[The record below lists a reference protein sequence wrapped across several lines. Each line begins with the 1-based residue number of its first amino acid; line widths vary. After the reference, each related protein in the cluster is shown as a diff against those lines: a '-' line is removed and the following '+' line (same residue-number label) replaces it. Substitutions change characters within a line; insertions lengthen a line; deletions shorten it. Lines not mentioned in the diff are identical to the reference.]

1 MVPEGKTEE
10 RDLVESRRCRTGMV
24 PRQAAA
30 GAGKH
35 VEKGRPDPPQKTPR
49 HVEESMTHEPHRP
62 TSRVLDILETLA
74 QRDGGLTLTELS
86 RSVDAP
92 ASSLTPFLRTL
103 CARGYLDCN
112 RKNMVYTL
120 GARTLL
126 LSAAF
131 ATTDIYSLTMQEMQR
146 VVDRCSETCQ
156 LGIREGSNVFYIAK
170 IDSPEP
176 LRLVSSV
183 GKSLPASCTA
193 IGKALL
199 CDCTRQEVE
208 SLYPDGLPALTP
220 SSIRDM
226 DEFCGQLARIHMGEF
241 ALDVDES
248 HEHLRCFALPI
259 RLDGQV
265 DAAVSVSMPA
275 FRLDEDKER
284 LVRACLL
291 TARNAVERHLSSAGH
306 GFSGK

>member
-1 MVPEGKTEE
+1 
-10 RDLVESRRCRTGMV
+10 
-24 PRQAAA
+24 
-30 GAGKH
+30 
-35 VEKGRPDPPQKTPR
+35 
-49 HVEESMTHEPHRP
+49 MTHEPHRP

-183 GKSLPASCTA
+183 GKSLP
-193 IGKALL
+193 
-199 CDCTRQEVE
+199 
-208 SLYPDGLPALTP
+208 PA
-220 SSIRDM
+220 
-226 DEFCGQLARIHMGEF
+226 AR
-241 ALDVDES
+241 
-248 HEHLRCFALPI
+248 P
-259 RLDGQV
+259 
-265 DAAVSVSMPA
+265 
-275 FRLDEDKER
+275 
-284 LVRACLL
+284 
-291 TARNAVERHLSSAGH
+291 
-306 GFSGK
+306 